1 MMVKLR
7 LMCRNYKEIM
17 SAQNKEE
24 LVVVTVAQTWAGQ
37 PTGVGGWMS
46 AGVEGTLSMGGRY
59 WMEGWTRQCLRFQ
72 WKALLK
78 ILGSSNKSFL
88 PQSEETLLSGGS
100 HRRSST
106 ILLLTQAL
114 AGSCP
119 DSCWWNNMSGIK
131 RLMRKSSG
139 FGQVSFIQDPSLTF
153 LARW

>member
-24 LVVVTVAQTWAGQ
+24 LVVVTVAQTWTGQ

-72 WKALLK
+72 WKALL
-78 ILGSSNKSFL
+78 
-88 PQSEETLLSGGS
+88 
-100 HRRSST
+100 
-106 ILLLTQAL
+106 
-114 AGSCP
+114 
-119 DSCWWNNMSGIK
+119 
-131 RLMRKSSG
+131 
-139 FGQVSFIQDPSLTF
+139 
-153 LARW
+153 